1 VTTAPAP
8 ERYNRLNTSKE
19 IPRIPDASIAGLS
32 NCILPTEVARLGSIR
47 IDKSSFEYNS

>member
-19 IPRIPDASIAGLS
+19 IPKIPDASIAGLFNS
-32 NCILPTEVARLGSIR
+32 IFPIEVERLGSTLI
-47 IDKSSFEYNS
+47 N